1 MNEND
6 IIKLILGKF
15 GDKYIGDDCAFLQDF
30 GLLVSQDNLVEGTH
44 FLRDKITAFQL
55 GWKSAMVNFS
65 DILASGGECKYI
77 TIGLSLPKKVDDL
90 EENFVNNF
98 FEGIQCACNEPTKFG
113 SQKVELI
120 GGDLTSGDKIFISI
134 TAIGKLN
141 DGAKFASHKNT
152 KLGYKIVMSGACGSS
167 DAGLQMLL
175 NDESITRSN
184 DINNKFLKA
193 HLMPNADVAASNEI
207 GAVMAKNED
216 NYSMIDNSDGLL
228 FSIMRLVEH
237 CGFGAKINFNKIRHD
252 IELEQLQSWQKS
264 VLFGG
269 EDYNLIACVP
279 QDVELMNF
287 VKIGELVAKN
297 GYEIDFGEYEKLF
310 FTKNDV
316 LNKSFQHFI

>member
-15 GDKYIGDDCAFLQDF
+15 GDKYIGDDCALLKDF

-55 GWKSAMVNFS
+55 GWKSVMVNFS

-77 TIGLSLPKKVDDL
+77 TIGLSLPKIMDDL
-90 EENFVNNF
+90 EVDFVNNF
-98 FEGIQCACNEPTKFG
+98 FEGVKMACEEPIKFG
-113 SQKVELI
+113 NQKVELI

-152 KLGYKIVMSGACGSS
+152 KLGYKIVMSGECGSS
-167 DAGLQMLL
+167 DAGLQIIL
-175 NDESITRSN
+175 NDNNNVRSN

-193 HLMPNADVAASNEI
+193 HLTPKADFVASNEI
-207 GAVMAKNED
+207 AKTMADNEN

-228 FSIMRLVEH
+228 FGIMRLVES
-237 CGFGAKINFNKIRHD
+237 CGFGAKIDFDKIKHD
-252 IELEQLQSWQKS
+252 AELEKLPNWQNS

-279 QDVELMNF
+279 QDVELESF
-287 VKIGELVAKN
+287 VKIGDVAKQD
-297 GYEIDFGEYEKLF
+297 GFEIDFNGCKKSLS
-310 FTKNDV
+310 KDDI
-316 LNKSFQHFI
+316 LNKSFKHFG

>member
-6 IIKLILGKF
+6 IINLILNKF
-15 GDKYIGDDCAFLQDF
+15 GDKYIGDDCAFLKDF

-77 TIGLSLPKKVDDL
+77 TIGLSLPKRMDDL

-120 GGDLTSGDKIFISI
+120 GGDLNSGDKIFISI
-134 TAIGKLN
+134 TAIGTLAN
-141 DGAKFASHKNT
+141 GRKFASHKNT
-152 KLGYKIVMSGACGSS
+152 KLGYKIVMSGECGAS
-167 DAGLQMLL
+167 DAGLQILL
-175 NDESITRSN
+175 NYENITRN
-184 DINNKFLKA
+184 EGLNNEWLKA
-193 HLMPNADVAASNEI
+193 HLMPKADFAASNEI
-207 GAVMAKNED
+207 GAIMAKNEN

-228 FSIMRLVEH
+228 FSIMRLVEP
-237 CGFGAKINFNKIRHD
+237 CGFGAKINFNQIRHD
-252 IELEQLQSWQKS
+252 MELEQLQNWKQS

-279 QDVELMNF
+279 QDVELKHF
-287 VKIGELVAKN
+287 VKIGDVVERN
-297 GYEIDFGEYEKLF
+297 GYEIDCGKDGKPF
-310 FTKNDV
+310 FTANNIM
-316 LNKSFQHFI
+316 NKSFKHFN

>member
-6 IIKLILGKF
+6 IINLILNKF

-98 FEGIQCACNEPTKFG
+98 FEGIKCACKEPTKFG

-134 TAIGKLN
+134 TAIGKLD
-141 DGAKFASHKNT
+141 DGRKFASHKNT
-152 KLGYKIVMSGACGSS
+152 KLGYKIVMSGECGSS
-167 DAGLQMLL
+167 DAGLQILL
-175 NDESITRSN
+175 NDENITRSEGL
-184 DINNKFLKA
+184 NNKWLKA
-193 HLMPNADVAASNEI
+193 HLMPKADFAASNEI
-207 GAVMAKNED
+207 GAVMAKNEN

-228 FSIMRLVEH
+228 FSIMRLVEP
-237 CGFGAKINFNKIRHD
+237 CGLGVKINFNQIRHD
-252 IELEQLQSWQKS
+252 IELEQLQNWQKS

-279 QDVELMNF
+279 QDVELKHF
-287 VKIGELVAKN
+287 VKIGDVVEQN
-297 GYEIDFGEYEKLF
+297 GYEIDFGKNGKLF
-310 FTKNDV
+310 FSVNDI
-316 LNKSFQHFI
+316 LNKSFKHFN